1 MKTPVKKLLGARI
14 KELRKQRKLSQDQ
27 LSEKV
32 DIDPK
37 HLSRLEVGNS
47 FPSLDTLDN
56 IAKSLGV
63 EMKDFF
69 EFEHEVRGNELK
81 DKIKKLLDEAD
92 ENRLRLILKV
102 ARALVR

>member
-1 MKTPVKKLLGARI
+1 LLGARI

>member
-1 MKTPVKKLLGARI
+1 MKTTVKKLLGARI

-27 LSEKV
+27 LSEKI

-37 HLSRLEVGNS
+37 HLSRLEVGSS

-56 IAKSLGV
+56 IAKALRV
-63 EMKDFF
+63 EMRDLF
-69 EFEHEVRGNELK
+69 EYEHEVRGNELK